1 MLTRRELLVASIAA
15 LMCPRSALAKVM
27 TGQKLSWPAFRTK
40 MAKLAE
46 SVVLNN
52 ANQIN
57 VDGIGLQILKDLDI
71 TTSEFEQAVDA
82 SYETGNRYWL
92 WQRLIKEPQL
102 NGGILTIDNNQLVQ
116 LHNHPGATGIVRI
129 ISGEAE
135 VWQFD
140 ETAQHNGK
148 VELQRISHR
157 ILKAGD
163 TATLTPD
170 SGNIHALRSISK
182 ECRMLDFFIPPY
194 KRSQRSWYVPL
205 EKNWFDREK
214 ISCKKI
220 SQQDYTDA

>member
-1 MLTRRELLVASIAA
+1 MLSRRELLLASIAA
-15 LMCPRSALAKVM
+15 LMCPHSTIANTVFREKFL
-27 TGQKLSWPAFRTK
+27 WPEFRAE

-46 SVVLNN
+46 TAAIKSP
-52 ANQIN
+52 NQIN
-57 VDGIGLQILKDLDI
+57 MDGIGQQILKDLDI
-71 TTSEFEQAVDA
+71 TTSEFKQAVDA

-92 WQRLIKEPQL
+92 WQRMIKEPQL
-102 NGGILTIDNNQLVQ
+102 NGGILTIDNDHLVQ

-129 ISGEAE
+129 LSGEAE

-140 ETAQHNGK
+140 EITHHNGV
-148 VELQRISHR
+148 VELQRASHR

-163 TATLTPD
+163 TAALTPD

-205 EKNWFDREK
+205 EQNWFEMEK
-214 ISCKKI
+214 ISCNKI
-220 SQQDYTDA
+220 SQQDYMDA